1 MECSHGYMDYFFPLE
16 SLYYLRLPNVGI
28 CAMTQSEV
36 VPFSPEKQIKTYMS
50 FESAYIKYIKL
61 VIILLLFHLV
71 NRLVNGLVNT

>member
-50 FESAYIKYIKL
+50 FESAYIKL
-61 VIILLLFHLV
+61 VIILLLFHL

>member
-28 CAMTQSEV
+28 SAMTQSEV

-61 VIILLLFHLV
+61 VIILLLFHL